1 MTEVCLVNVGVLPG
15 SSSDTLM
22 LTNPDRDAG
31 GHGHRVVRQPVVS
44 TKHQNWFHQVVISFN
59 RKLIHSVFPH
69 SLSGNSGEIRSVSR
83 GAHEIQNKVCLSYSE
98 YR

>member
-1 MTEVCLVNVGVLPG
+1 MTEVCPVIVWALPG
-15 SSSDTLM
+15 SSGDTPL
-22 LTNPDRDAG
+22 LNDPDRDAG

-69 SLSGNSGEIRSVSR
+69 SLSGNSGDISSVSR
-83 GAHEIQNKVCLSYSE
+83 RVHEIQNSLSFILQV
-98 YR
+98 